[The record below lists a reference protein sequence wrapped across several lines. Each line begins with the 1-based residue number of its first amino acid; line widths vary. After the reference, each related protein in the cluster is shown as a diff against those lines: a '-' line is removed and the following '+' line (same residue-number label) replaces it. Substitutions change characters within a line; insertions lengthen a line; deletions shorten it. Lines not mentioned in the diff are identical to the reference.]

1 MPIDEKDLVTQA
13 LILGL
18 AIDFKSNRKEVSIQ
32 IYVTHRQFLTARSGW
47 TIPLSERNFMAY
59 AIWRAKFTLCCTVIG
74 CGVLRV
80 SNVESKEVEGGEERN
95 SHNAIL
101 CVRVVY

>member
-47 TIPLSERNFMAY
+47 MIPLSERNFMAY

-80 SNVESKEVEGGEERN
+80 SNVESREVEGRRRGKE
-95 SHNAIL
+95 
-101 CVRVVY
+101 